1 MLTEERIP
9 NSFRAQVRYRHRF
22 YQLPPKSSAKVTYAR
37 IAGID
42 REQAEL
48 EL

>member
-22 YQLPPKSSAKVTYAR
+22 YQLPPKRFRRALMKV
-37 IAGID
+37 GP
-42 REQAEL
+42 EL
-48 EL
+48 TAP